1 MRYLKSFNESI
12 DIYNINWHDIVP
24 ENITMIYSD
33 KSYEFVCDRN
43 TNIMKHFDMIQIT
56 YTIKGGEVWGVSD
69 TLEFDLYFL
78 KPQSKGIKINVD
90 ITWGNYMESEFS
102 INLIRFQLFNAQ
114 QRILNLIQQILYLH
128 LMMQV

>member
-1 MRYLKSFNESI
+1 MRYLKSFNESV

-33 KSYEFVCDRN
+33 KSYEFVCDRD

-56 YTIKGGEVWGVSD
+56 YNIKGGEVWGVSD
-69 TLEFDLYFL
+69 TF
-78 KPQSKGIKINVD
+78 
-90 ITWGNYMESEFS
+90 
-102 INLIRFQLFNAQ
+102 NLIRFQLFNAQ
-114 QRILNLIQQILYLH
+114 PRILNSTQQILCLH